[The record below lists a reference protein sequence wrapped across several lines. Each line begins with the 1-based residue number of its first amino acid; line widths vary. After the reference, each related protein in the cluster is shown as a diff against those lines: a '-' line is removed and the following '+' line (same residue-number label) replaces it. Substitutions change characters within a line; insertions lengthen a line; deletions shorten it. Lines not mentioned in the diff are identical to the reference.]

1 MTKKQKIKALEAL
14 KKEFQKG
21 FCSGLCRASEDLH
34 CAKDIS
40 DGAYRF
46 IFTLLAKESL
56 NRLGIRVPSTFFW
69 KRYAKAP
76 RTRWINQQI
85 KKLEGE

>member
-40 DGAYRF
+40 DGAYQF
-46 IFTLLAKESL
+46 LSTLLIRESI
-56 NRLGIRVPSTFFW
+56 NRLGTRLPSAFFW
-69 KRYAKAP
+69 DKYAIAP

-85 KKLEGE
+85 KKLKGE